1 MWCTS
6 QLTSARED
14 FELRHDADTFIES
27 FECDSS
33 SNMCFGCSKEPS
45 HRNGETVLLST
56 QDKCLLR
63 NQVICQLRILIW
75 RSDNFLFF
83 VCFLQENIPK
93 KTAANRLSLL
103 FKILNAIRRR
113 ICISILCCRLVYW
126 SKTCSGDLCIF
137 RSSDVMR
144 SYLVRLETF
153 CYFLSFTHVNLNETT
168 YIEDFRHPASR
179 SRIEQ
184 KFICAVWREPPFVDV
199 PQRRILIV

>member
-1 MWCTS
+1 MKIS
-6 QLTSARED
+6 S
-14 FELRHDADTFIES
+14 FDTTQIINFSES

-75 RSDNFLFF
+75 RSDN
-83 VCFLQENIPK
+83 
-93 KTAANRLSLL
+93 LL
-103 FKILNAIRRR
+103 FSCAFSKKIFLRRQQRTVKILKAIRRR

-144 SYLVRLETF
+144 SYLVGLETF
-153 CYFLSFTHVNLNETT
+153 LLLPLFHT
-168 YIEDFRHPASR
+168 R
-179 SRIEQ
+179 Q
-184 KFICAVWREPPFVDV
+184 
-199 PQRRILIV
+199 PQ